1 MSECCIAPVCTLY
14 SIPYALYTIHYT
26 PYSILY
32 TLCSMFYI
40 LCSILYAPYPLFY
53 ILYSLFAAPSSILYT
68 PQSIV
73 YTLYCMLLTLYS
85 ILHTPCSRFYTLYS
99 MLHILR
105 TNVGAHAP
113 PHVFVQIQTHMHVHI
128 CCSNWT
134 IRTLLS
140 ICNSHL
146 APQSL
151 CSVVM
156 YIQVKNLE
164 EDTCIDYIANSKAE
178 LHVACI
184 ACIACS
190 TMHSMLEA
198 ILAPCTY

>member
-1 MSECCIAPVCTLY
+1 
-14 SIPYALYTIHYT
+14 
-26 PYSILY
+26 
-32 TLCSMFYI
+32 
-40 LCSILYAPYPLFY
+40 
-53 ILYSLFAAPSSILYT
+53 
-68 PQSIV
+68 
-73 YTLYCMLLTLYS
+73 MLLTLYS
-85 ILHTPCSRFYTLYS
+85 ILLTPCSRFYTLYS

-146 APQSL
+146 APSCL
-151 CSVVM
+151 CSMVM

-164 EDTCIDYIANSKAE
+164 EDTCIDTFLCYIHYIANSKAE
-178 LHVACI
+178 LHV